1 MSGIFG
7 FLGRQIKTKTGQAGM
22 GLIVG
27 AVANHLV
34 GPNVAA
40 AAPEIVNTAIN
51 GTFNA
56 GNAVLGLLAMFLR
69 DKAAKEQ
76 FPR

>member
-1 MSGIFG
+1 MGGIFG

-22 GLIVG
+22 ALITG
-27 AVANHLV
+27 AVANHFV

-56 GNAVLGLLAMFLR
+56 GNAVLGLLVMFLR

>member
-1 MSGIFG
+1 MSGIFK

-22 GLIVG
+22 ALITGTIVSHFVG
-27 AVANHLV
+27 E
-34 GPNVAA
+34 NVAA
-40 AAPEIVNTAIN
+40 VVPDMVNSAIS

-56 GNAVLGLLAMFLR
+56 TNAVFGLLAMFLR

-76 FPR
+76 FPG